1 METCGSVYAQGLRMV
16 KLLRLKFFFSLCLGC
31 LSTASLISSAC
42 AQQVQHA
49 AIGDAAKQKQLLA
62 RFLAERGVGAPSSNI
77 RLTQNGAAMLATARA
92 RHRAMLATRNSLAQ
106 DTPGGAA
113 SLTAQWQPVGS
124 GQIVTPAYGAITGRI
139 TSVAVDPSDTSGNTV
154 YIGSTGGG
162 VWKSTNAAG
171 SPSSVTFAPLTDTL
185 GVYSATDSVSLSIG
199 ALTVQPGGTGV
210 VLAGTGDPNDASD
223 SYYGAGIL
231 RSVNGGLTWNLISQ
245 TSDTSAGTHEFFTF
259 TGSSFA
265 GFAWST
271 TTSGLVVAAVTS
283 SAEGQEANAGITASA
298 IMGLYYSQDA
308 GQTWNMASISDGTG
322 SPVQSDQTLFTTR
335 GSAATSVVWNPIRQL
350 FFAAVRYHG
359 YYQSP
364 DGINWTRMTSQP
376 GANFTTQNCPSLPG
390 LPGSPGC
397 PIFRGALAVQPV
409 TGDLF
414 ALSVDQNNL
423 DQGLWQD
430 TCNTISGAC
439 SSPTVS
445 FAQINDTAL
454 EAGNANSGI
463 NPLTISQADYDLYL
477 AAIPSQQDT
486 LLFAGTVD
494 IYRCSLANACAWL
507 NTTNSK
513 TFAAAQVAP
522 AQHAIGGTGCLL
534 YFGNDGGLWR
544 STNAVGQP
552 SSICSASDGNDFD
565 NLNAGFQ
572 GSLAEVE
579 SLAVDAN
586 NQQNMMASLG
596 LLGTAA
602 LTTTSTTWTQVLDGE
617 GNYAAIDPTPN
628 QSPGAQNW
636 YTTSLSTPN
645 LAINLCTEGSACDET
660 GFDAGNPI
668 IGATQVEGDQQSI
681 PAPWILDP
689 QDASKIILGTC
700 RVWHAPA
707 TGGASWSSS
716 SIVGGN
722 NYAGMLDENN
732 ANPFC
737 EGNAE
742 IRSIAASGT
751 SADAPGTPQRIYAGI
766 AGQLDGGAGLPGH
779 LFTTTVTGQPGD
791 AAAVWTD
798 LYHSSVSNGF
808 SASSQF
814 NPGGFDISSVVV
826 DTHDPTGNTVYA
838 TIQGFGGNGIN
849 AAHVYASADGGADWV
864 NISGSLPNAPA
875 NSVLV
880 DPNNANTVYVAMDT
894 GVYVNTNVLSCINAD
909 NYTCNWSVFGTLLP
923 NAPPVQLAAF
933 NEGSTSVLRVA
944 TYGRGVWEVPL
955 LSAGT
960 TFTTATANP
969 TSLTFLTQQESTT
982 SPAQTVTITNTGRF
996 TLNVTQI
1003 TLTGDFSENDTC
1015 NIPIDPGDS
1024 CQVNVSFTPTAIGP
1038 RTGTLTV
1045 FGNLTGGGQVAV
1057 PLNGTGAP
1065 GAAITLTPGS
1075 LSFAETLIGQTAA
1088 VQNIAVSNTGGVPA
1102 TLASEAVT
1110 GNFAITANTCTGV
1123 LAANSGCTLSI
1134 AFTPT
1139 AAGPRTG
1146 TLTVID
1152 SVGKQTAQLSGAG
1165 QAPATD
1171 ALAPT
1176 SLSFPAQVV
1185 GTLSQPLQVTLTNS
1199 GDQALTLISAQSTAD
1214 FPVVNG
1220 CGASLAGHSSCAIS
1234 VSFAPTK
1241 IGAESG
1247 VLTVGD
1253 VLRTQTVAVSGT
1265 GLAPAGVSATPN
1277 VINFGNYAVGGTSQP
1292 QVVTLT
1298 NNGDVPLSGL
1308 GTSLTGDFTVQAAA
1322 SSCSA
1327 TLAPHSNCQIAV
1339 VFSPSQA
1346 GARLGQLTVTATG
1359 IANALQVSLSGNG
1372 EDFQLVVSGASSQT
1386 MTSGQTATYQVQ
1398 VVPVSNSTGSVTLS
1412 CSGAPANATCNLN
1425 PASVTLSGT
1434 GTASVTVTIA
1444 TGVSTANA
1452 SSTMLRALPP
1462 IMLAMLAPVLWIPK
1476 RLRKPWLAILALLLL
1491 PLAPMGCGLGVK
1503 ASSGTGTGTG
1513 TGTGPTGPTNPTPS
1527 GSYTV
1532 VVTGTAP
1539 GLSHTVSL
1547 TLNVE

>member
-1 METCGSVYAQGLRMV
+1 MDTNGSVYAQGLRMV
-16 KLLRLKFFFSLCLGC
+16 KLLHWKFFLSICLGC
-31 LSTASLISSAC
+31 LIPATAR
-42 AQQVQHA
+42 AQQSQPG
-49 AIGDAAKQKQLLA
+49 AIGDAAKQKHLLA
-62 RFLAERGVGAPSSNI
+62 RFLAERGVGASSSNSK
-77 RLTQNGAAMLATARA
+77 LTQNGAAMLAAARA
-92 RHRAMLATRNSLAQ
+92 RHRAMLATRNLLTQ
-106 DTPGGAA
+106 DTPGGTA

-124 GQIVTPAYGAITGRI
+124 GQITTSAYGAITGRI
-139 TSVAVDPSDTSGNTV
+139 TSIAVDPSDTSGNTV

-171 SPSSVTFAPLTDTL
+171 SPSAVTFAPLTDNL

-231 RSVNGGLTWNLISQ
+231 RSTNGGLTWSLISQ
-245 TSDTSAGTHEFFTF
+245 TADTSAGTHEFFTF

-271 TTSGLVVAAVTS
+271 TNSSLVVAAVTS

-298 IMGLYYSQDA
+298 ILGLYYSQDA
-308 GQTWNMASISDGTG
+308 GQTWNMATISDGTG

-335 GSAATSVVWNPIRQL
+335 GSAATSVVWNPIRQM
-350 FFAAVRYHG
+350 FYAAVRYHG

-364 DGINWTRMTSQP
+364 DGINWTRMASQP

-423 DQGLWQD
+423 DQGLWHD
-430 TCNTISGAC
+430 ACNTISGAC

-445 FAQINDTAL
+445 FAQLNDTAL
-454 EAGNANSGI
+454 EAGNANPGI

-494 IYRCSLANACAWL
+494 IYRCSLANNCSWL

-544 STNAVGQP
+544 TTNAVGQP
-552 SSICSASDGNDFD
+552 SSICSASDGANFD
-565 NLNAGFQ
+565 NLNTGFQ

-602 LTTTSTTWTQVLDGE
+602 LTTSSTTWTQVLDGE
-617 GNYAAIDPTPN
+617 GNYAAIDPTPD
-628 QSPGAQNW
+628 SQNW
-636 YTTSLSTPN
+636 YTTSLSMPN
-645 LAINLCTEGSACDET
+645 IGINLCTQGAGCNET
-660 GFDAGNPI
+660 GFNAGNPV

-700 RVWHAPA
+700 RVWHAPS
-707 TGGASWSSS
+707 TGGAGWSSA

-751 SADAPGTPQRIYAGI
+751 SSDAPGTPQRIYAGI

-779 LFTTTVTGQPGD
+779 LFTTTVTGQSGD
-791 AAAVWTD
+791 SAAVWTD

-808 SASSQF
+808 STANQF
-814 NPGGFDISSVVV
+814 NPGGFDISSIVV
-826 DTHDPTGNTVYA
+826 DTHDPSGNTVYA

-875 NSVLV
+875 NSILV
-880 DPNNANTVYVAMDT
+880 DPNNANTLYVAMDT
-894 GVYVNTNVLSCINAD
+894 GVYVTTEASNCINAD
-909 NYTCNWSVFGTLLP
+909 NFSCNWSVFGSLLP

-933 NEGSTSVLRVA
+933 NGGSTSVLRVA

-960 TFTTATANP
+960 TFTTATASP
-969 TSLTFLTQQESTT
+969 TSLTFSTQQESTT

-996 TLNVTQI
+996 TLNITQV

-1015 NIPIDPGDS
+1015 NIPINPGDS
-1024 CQVNVSFTPTAIGP
+1024 CAVNVSFIPTALKQ

-1045 FGNLTGGGQVAV
+1045 FGNITGGGQVAV

-1102 TLASEAVT
+1102 TLASEAAT

-1139 AAGPRTG
+1139 AAGTRTG

-1152 SVGKQTAQLSGAG
+1152 SVGTQTAQLSGTG

-1185 GTLSQPLQVTLTNS
+1185 GTLSQPMQVTLTNS
-1199 GDQALTLISAQSTAD
+1199 GDQPLTLISAQSTAD

-1220 CGASLAGHSSCAIS
+1220 CGATLAGHSSCAIS

-1253 VLRTQTVAVSGT
+1253 VLRTQSVAVSGT

-1292 QVVTLT
+1292 QIVTLT
-1298 NNGDVPLSGL
+1298 NNGDVPLAGL

-1322 SSCSA
+1322 SSCTA
-1327 TLAPHSNCQIAV
+1327 TLAPHNNCQIAV

-1346 GARLGQLTVTATG
+1346 GTRLGQLTVTATG
-1359 IANALQVSLSGNG
+1359 IANPLQVSLSGNG

-1386 MTSGQTATYQVQ
+1386 TTSGQTATYQVQ
-1398 VVPVSNSTGSVTLS
+1398 VVPVSNSTGSVVLS
-1412 CSGAPANATCNLN
+1412 CSGAPTNATCNLN

-1434 GTASVTVTIA
+1434 GTASVTVTIV
-1444 TGVSTANA
+1444 TGVST
-1452 SSTMLRALPP
+1452 SSTSSALLRAMPA
-1462 IMLAMLAPVLWIPK
+1462 IALAMLAPVLCIPG
-1476 RLRKPWLAILALLLL
+1476 RFRKPWLAILALLLL
-1491 PLAPMGCGLGVK
+1491 PLVPTGCGLGVK
-1503 ASSGTGTGTG
+1503 AGTGGSGGGGTTGS
-1513 TGTGPTGPTNPTPS
+1513 TGPTNPTPS